1 MIAMVVTLKIKDGMN
16 AAFEA
21 VARELIPAVR
31 ANEPGNAQYM
41 LCKKSPNEY
50 VFIEQYVDDDAIAAH
65 RASAHF
71 RTIAAKFGECLDG
84 RPDAMKL
91 EVVL

>member
-1 MIAMVVTLKIKDGMN
+1 
-16 AAFEA
+16 
-21 VARELIPAVR
+21 
-31 ANEPGNAQYM
+31 M
-41 LCKKSPNEY
+41 LCKKSPTEY